1 MEQLENFGPHD
12 VQNGKLTQMF
22 RNAGIDDV
30 HSYVHDIR
38 QENIELNNQ
47 SIHSVQSN
55 RLDGFLN
62 NAQSILNKHGNG
74 KNGLNNV
81 KQMYKMVNKTKSFIH
96 LFIDC
101 FVFFS
106 SYFSINH

>member
-12 VQNGKLTQMF
+12 VQNGTLTQMF

-30 HSYVHDIR
+30 HSYVHDVR
-38 QENIELNNQ
+38 QENIKLNN
-47 SIHSVQSN
+47 QSN

-62 NAQSILNKHGNG
+62 NAQSILDKHGNG

-96 LFIDC
+96 
-101 FVFFS
+101 
-106 SYFSINH
+106 